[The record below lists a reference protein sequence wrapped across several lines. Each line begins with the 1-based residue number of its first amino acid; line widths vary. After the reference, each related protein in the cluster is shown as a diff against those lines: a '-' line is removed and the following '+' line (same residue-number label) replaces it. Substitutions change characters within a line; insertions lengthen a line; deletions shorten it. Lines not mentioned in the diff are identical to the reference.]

1 MELNPFP
8 SSEDPQ
14 PYRFYITVGHA
25 PSDIDQPTHVLL
37 SSPNNSSIGRE
48 VAAVCSLA

>member
-8 SSEDPQ
+8 SSEDSQ
-14 PYRFYITVGHA
+14 PNRVYITVGHA
-25 PSDIDQPTHVLL
+25 PSDIDQQTHVLL